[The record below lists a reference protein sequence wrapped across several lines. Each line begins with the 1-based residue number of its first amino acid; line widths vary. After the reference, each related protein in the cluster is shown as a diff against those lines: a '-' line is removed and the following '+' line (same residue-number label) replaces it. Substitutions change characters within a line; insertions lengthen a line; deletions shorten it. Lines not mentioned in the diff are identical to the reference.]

1 MTLRI
6 DLAVG
11 AVPTTMVLQGRLSV
25 AEVAVLEKT
34 AAEAGLPL
42 CLDLRQL
49 LGADAEGLRALRR
62 QRRRGARFTG
72 VSPYMELLLE
82 STAGEADGEPEK

>member
-6 DLAVG
+6 DLAG
-11 AVPTTMVLQGRLSV
+11 GSDPATMVLQGRLSV
-25 AEVAVLEKT
+25 AEVAVFEKT

-42 CLDLRQL
+42 CLDLGQL

-62 QRRRGARFTG
+62 QQRRGALFTG

-82 STAGEADGEPEK
+82 MTVWGAEDESEK

>member
-1 MTLRI
+1 
-6 DLAVG
+6 
-11 AVPTTMVLQGRLSV
+11 MVLQGRLSV
-25 AEVAVLEKT
+25 AEVAVFETT

>member
-6 DLAVG
+6 DLAAG
-11 AVPTTMVLQGRLSV
+11 ANPTTMVLQGRLSV
-25 AEVAVLEKT
+25 AEVAEFEKT
-34 AAEAGLPL
+34 AAEAGFPL

-62 QRRRGARFTG
+62 QRRRGAAFTD
-72 VSPYMELLLE
+72 VSPYMKLLLE

>member
-11 AVPTTMVLQGRLSV
+11 ADPATMVLQGRLSV
-25 AEVAVLEKT
+25 AEVAEFEKT
-34 AAEAGLPL
+34 AVEAGLPL

-49 LGADAEGLRALRR
+49 LAADAEGPRALRR
-62 QRRRGARFTG
+62 QRRRGPRFTG
-72 VSPYMELLLE
+72 VSPYVELLLE
-82 STAGEADGEPEK
+82 TTVWGAEDEPQK

>member
-6 DLAVG
+6 ELAVG
-11 AVPTTMVLQGRLSV
+11 SDPATMVLQGRLSV
-25 AEVAVLEKT
+25 AEVAVLEET

-49 LGADAEGLRALRR
+49 LGADADGLRALRR
-62 QRRRGARFTG
+62 QRRRGVCFTG
-72 VSPYMELLLE
+72 ASPYMELLLE
-82 STAGEADGEPEK
+82 TTVWGAEGEPEK

>member
-11 AVPTTMVLQGRLSV
+11 SDPATMVLQGRLSV
-25 AEVAVLEKT
+25 AEVAVFEKT
-34 AAEAGLPL
+34 AVEAGLPL

-72 VSPYMELLLE
+72 TSPYMELLLE

>member
-6 DLAVG
+6 DLAVD
-11 AVPTTMVLQGRLSV
+11 ADPATMVLQGRLSV
-25 AEVAVLEKT
+25 AEVAVFEKT
-34 AAEAGLPL
+34 ATEAGLPL

-62 QRRRGARFTG
+62 QRRHGVSFTG